1 MEDLLRDV
9 NSKHRF
15 MMLSHKQTVQKS
27 AFVSNSVSDL
37 RNSDESSVENSNLI
51 ACKNRRRSLPD
62 KLSNIHAFENT
73 SFPISS
79 AARQTSKF
87 LSLPEDNLV
96 LIKIQFIDPH
106 HPLFLEKYKNV
117 CLKLSYEFYKLKY
130 NLSVV
135 F

>member
-37 RNSDESSVENSNLI
+37 RNFDESSDINSNHVKY
-51 ACKNRRRSLPD
+51 KNRRGSLPD
-62 KLSNIHAFENT
+62 KLSSIHAFENT

-96 LIKIQFIDPH
+96 LIKIQFVDPH

-117 CLKLSYEFYKLKY
+117 CFEISYKFL
-130 NLSVV
+130 
-135 F
+135 